1 MLLYA
6 AFTMGLLGSMHCLG
20 MCGPIAMALP
30 VRTRNKGLKLLK
42 YLLYNA
48 GRIIT
53 YTMLGFLVGT
63 IGSFFV
69 LAGFQQVFSITAGV
83 LIILSIFAVYQ
94 PFQHSWITSITLP
107 FREKIKKAIT
117 YYFQHANGYN
127 MVILGMLNGLLPCGM
142 LYAALIGA
150 MAAGDVISGT
160 LFMTAFGLGTI
171 PLMLTVSFAGN
182 LLSYK
187 WKYRL
192 NHLSPVFI
200 FAVGALLILRG
211 LHVHMPSFVPVELER
226 SLYNCH

>member
-42 YLLYNA
+42 YILYNV

-53 YTMLGFLVGT
+53 YSILGFLVGT

-69 LAGFQQVFSITAGV
+69 LAGLQQVLSITAGL
-83 LIILSIFAVYQ
+83 LIILSMIVVYQ
-94 PFQHSWITSITLP
+94 PFQYSCITRITLP
-107 FREKIKKAIT
+107 FRQKIKEAIT
-117 YYFQHANGYN
+117 YYFQHANAYN

-142 LYAALIGA
+142 VYAALIGA
-150 MAAGDVISGT
+150 MAAGDTVSGT

-171 PLMLTVSFAGN
+171 PLMLTVSYAGN
-182 LLSYK
+182 ILSNK

-192 NHLSPVFI
+192 NNLSPIFI

-211 LHVHMPSFVPVELER
+211 LQIHMPSIISVELER
-226 SLYNCH
+226 SLYNCY